1 MMVSFYGYDDG
12 RRDLLLLNET
22 KQKTRTVVS
31 MLSWGDLT
39 FGFEFEFIGNATPE
53 ARERFKAFMK
63 ENNIPYVF
71 TGVYGK
77 NSEDAW
83 TLGADGSVGDM
94 TTCKYIEK
102 AKRNF
107 GYELVSPVLH
117 VSDFPVIDKVLAA
130 VKYILKGTLNRT
142 CGTHVHIGNIGGMT
156 EHDFMHKGNKA
167 TSFMNA
173 VVWLYMKLQPYLWDN
188 LIPKW
193 RVDQPFCKTYVNGA
207 YERDKYL
214 ALSGKGKHGTL
225 ESRVHHGTLEYDE
238 ITDWA
243 IMLAHFLAYCYN
255 NHLHIKLNPNLE
267 KFDCMMSLLEQFGYE
282 HDEAETL
289 LKKRLARVDHL
300 NRCLYRDKQ

>member
-22 KQKTRTVVS
+22 KQEIRTVVS

-39 FGFEFEFIGNATPE
+39 FGFEFEFIGNATQE

-107 GYELVSPVLH
+107 GYELVSPVLM
-117 VSDFPVIDKVLAA
+117 SRISLSLT
-130 VKYILKGTLNRT
+130 KY
-142 CGTHVHIGNIGGMT
+142 
-156 EHDFMHKGNKA
+156 
-167 TSFMNA
+167 
-173 VVWLYMKLQPYLWDN
+173 
-188 LIPKW
+188 
-193 RVDQPFCKTYVNGA
+193 
-207 YERDKYL
+207 
-214 ALSGKGKHGTL
+214 
-225 ESRVHHGTLEYDE
+225 
-238 ITDWA
+238 
-243 IMLAHFLAYCYN
+243 
-255 NHLHIKLNPNLE
+255 
-267 KFDCMMSLLEQFGYE
+267 
-282 HDEAETL
+282 
-289 LKKRLARVDHL
+289 
-300 NRCLYRDKQ
+300 